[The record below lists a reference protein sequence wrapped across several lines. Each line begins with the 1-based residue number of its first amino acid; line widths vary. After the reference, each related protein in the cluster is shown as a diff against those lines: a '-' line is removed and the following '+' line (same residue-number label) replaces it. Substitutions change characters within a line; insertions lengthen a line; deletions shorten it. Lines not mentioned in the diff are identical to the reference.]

1 MKKTVSLFL
10 CVMIVLTSL
19 SLFAS
24 CGKRDGEF
32 DYDSIELVETP
43 YKGTK
48 LYVYNWGENIADGTD
63 GSVDLVKVFE
73 KKYGIDVV
81 YTTYASNE
89 EMYTIL
95 SGGGVNYDII
105 IPSDYMIARLI
116 SEGLLQKLD
125 FSNIPNYENI
135 AEEYRSMYYDH
146 GGENSAAEY
155 SVPYTVGMVGVV
167 YNTKYV
173 DEADVAAQSWK
184 LLWNEK
190 YSGKIITMN
199 NSRDAFGVA
208 AFYLENLSVNSTN
221 PDDWQKQYDA
231 LVEQRSVLKGYF
243 MDEIFDEME
252 GENAYIGT
260 YYAGD
265 CLTMMDA
272 NDNLAFYY
280 PEEGTNIF
288 VDAMCV
294 PTCSK
299 NKGAAELF
307 INFML
312 EKEWAVENSL
322 YIYYASPNKL
332 VREDADYKEAL
343 GEDYYGYLYEYPE
356 TYLNADGSLNTT
368 KVQYYYDLD
377 ADTKA
382 LLADLWDKLK
392 ATH

>member
-1 MKKTVSLFL
+1 MKRILCAVV
-10 CVMIVLTSL
+10 CVMIVLASL
-19 SLFAS
+19 SALAS
-24 CGKRDGEF
+24 CGKSDGTGDVEF
-32 DYDSIELVETP
+32 VETP

-48 LYVYNWGENIADGTD
+48 LYVYNWGENIADGSD
-63 GSVDLVKVFE
+63 GSVDIVKMFE
-73 KKYGIDVV
+73 KKYGIDVI

-89 EMYTIL
+89 EMYTL
-95 SGGGVNYDII
+95 LAGGGVNYDIV

-125 FSNIPNYENI
+125 FSNIPNYQNI
-135 AEEYRSMYYDH
+135 AEEYRSMYYDQ
-146 GGENSAAEY
+146 GGEGGAAEY

-173 DEADVAAQSWK
+173 DEADVSKKSWD
-184 LLWNEK
+184 LLWNQK
-190 YSGKIITMN
+190 YAGKILTIN
-199 NSRDAFGVA
+199 NSRDAFGIA
-208 AFYLENLSVNSTN
+208 MFYLQNMDVNSKN
-221 PDDWQKQYDA
+221 PDDWQKAYDA
-231 LVEQRSVLKGYF
+231 LVAQRPVLKGYY
-243 MDEIFDEME
+243 MDEVFDEME

-265 CLTMMDA
+265 CLTMMDE

-288 VDAMCV
+288 VDAMCI
-294 PTCSK
+294 PTCAK

-312 EKEWAVENSL
+312 EKEWAIENSL

-332 VREDADYKEAL
+332 VREDAEYKKEL
-343 GEDYYGYLYEYPE
+343 GEDYYNYLYSYPVS
-356 TYLNADGSLNTT
+356 YLNEDGTLNTK

-377 ADTKA
+377 RDTKD
-382 LLADLWDKLK
+382 LLATLWDRLK
-392 ATH
+392 AAH